1 VVDSNNNSEKG
12 SEKLKHQS
20 IGRSRRSS
28 RSSIQNGDTF
38 DNNQYGRIG
47 NGLELIKEQTSMS
60 RASLKSLP
68 ESPSKHH
75 KILTEDSLSNR
86 RRINEADEVFET
98 SEHYKDNNYSILKS
112 FQIM

>member
-1 VVDSNNNSEKG
+1 
-12 SEKLKHQS
+12 
-20 IGRSRRSS
+20 
-28 RSSIQNGDTF
+28 
-38 DNNQYGRIG
+38 
-47 NGLELIKEQTSMS
+47 MS

-112 FQIM
+112 FQIMQREEDGNGDGDELMLSDAGD